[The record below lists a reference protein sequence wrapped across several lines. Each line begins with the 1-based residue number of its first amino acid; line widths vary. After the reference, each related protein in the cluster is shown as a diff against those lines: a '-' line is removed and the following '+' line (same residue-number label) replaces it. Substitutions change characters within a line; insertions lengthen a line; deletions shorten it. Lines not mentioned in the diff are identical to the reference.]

1 MSELSNAGATAGN
14 THRWLWF
21 PAFAGTTPNLFIAFS
36 KTKKRRGGHPAPALY
51 FSLAQNLRR
60 VEAGHRFHLEI
71 FLQAV
76 FAPLA
81 AVAGLLVA
89 AERRGAVVR
98 HALQVDVAGPDLAA
112 DFSRTLNGTRGNIAG
127 ETIGRVVGNLD
138 GLRLVLGA
146 KDGQHRSKDFLA
158 RDRHVVGDVGEDGR
172 ADIKALVDA
181 FRQAR
186 AAGDQRCAF
195 LDALVDQCL
204 DLVPLDAG
212 HDGADGGALRAR
224 IA

>member
-36 KTKKRRGGHPAPALY
+36 KTKKRRGGHPAPALH

-71 FLQAV
+71 FLEAV
-76 FAPLA
+76 LAPLA

-98 HALQVDVAGPDLAA
+98 HALQVDVAGADLAGHA
-112 DFSRTLNGTRGNIAG
+112 ARAFHRIAGDVTG
-127 ETIGRVVGNLD
+127 ETIGRVVGDLHRF
-138 GLRLVLGA
+138 GFILGTE
-146 KDGQHRSKDFLA
+146 DREHGSEDFLP
-158 RDRHVVGDVGEDGR
+158 RNRHVVGDVGEDGR
-172 ADIKALVDA
+172 ADVEALVDA
-181 FRQAR
+181 FRQTR
-186 AAGDQRCAF
+186 ATGDQGCAF
-195 LDALVDQCL
+195 VDALLDQRL
-204 DLVPLDAG
+204 DLVPLDAR
-212 HDGADGGALRAR
+212 HDRADG
-224 IA
+224 